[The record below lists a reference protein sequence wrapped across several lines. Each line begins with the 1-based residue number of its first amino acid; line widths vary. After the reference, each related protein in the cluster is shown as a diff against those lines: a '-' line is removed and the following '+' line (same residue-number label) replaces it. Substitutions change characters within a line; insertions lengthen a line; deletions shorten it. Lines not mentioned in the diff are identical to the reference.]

1 VFERLHRG
9 RISAPAAR
17 PRLRRRVCPPAQPPA
32 RLLTAEL
39 AAQLVALSAGSTA
52 NPILIFLDLQ
62 SSTGEKNRK

>member
-1 VFERLHRG
+1 VSERLHRG

-17 PRLRRRVCPPAQPPA
+17 P